1 MMAEEMIFQ
10 IFIGMCAT
18 IISSGIVYMIHVN
31 RKMLKRLDTH
41 DRLFFGEEGV
51 DAWKGILSF
60 ISTLDEKTDKDH
72 KAITRI
78 VECLQENKLIETSS
92 PLYQAMCDDIKSN
105 L

>member
-1 MMAEEMIFQ
+1 MIAEEMVFQ
-10 IFIGMCAT
+10 IFIGICAS
-18 IISSGIVYMIHVN
+18 IISAGICYMVHVN

-41 DRLFFGEEGV
+41 DRLFFGEAGV
-51 DAWKGILSF
+51 DAWKGILTI
-60 ISTLDEKTDKDH
+60 ISTIDEKTDKDH

-78 VECLQENKLIETSS
+78 VDCLQKNKLIETSS